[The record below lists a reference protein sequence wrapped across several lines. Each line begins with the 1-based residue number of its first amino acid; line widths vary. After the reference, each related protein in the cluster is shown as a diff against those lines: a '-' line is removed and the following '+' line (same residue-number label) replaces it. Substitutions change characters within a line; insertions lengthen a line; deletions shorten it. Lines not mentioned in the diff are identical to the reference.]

1 MWRNFYIRLDDDRN
15 RHPQSSLSSS
25 LRFNERAMKKKSSC
39 SEKRAKA
46 YVQGRQRKKPVHIY
60 VSEKKRRR
68 EGERKNV
75 HKHDRCGG

>member
-1 MWRNFYIRLDDDRN
+1 
-15 RHPQSSLSSS
+15 
-25 LRFNERAMKKKSSC
+25 MKKKSSC